1 MNERLIALEWLNDLT
16 NNSPHSP
23 VEIRLPSGRSVIVIS
38 KDGYDSR
45 EQLAISYLEQE
56 APTSDELRELFVR
69 MKGEIP
75 GN

>member
-1 MNERLIALEWLNDLT
+1 MNERFIALEWLDDLT
-16 NNSPHSP
+16 NHDPHSP
-23 VEIRLPSGRSVIVIS
+23 VEIRLPSGRSVVVIS

-56 APTSDELRELFVR
+56 APTSDELRALFIR
-69 MKGEIP
+69 MKSEKP